1 MRAYT
6 YRTPIKQER
15 ALSGNHTRHGPLSNQ
30 KLYHAKTATRHL
42 LLSAACWTTCGT
54 CTYHALSQS
63 PSLRAMVLLIKKKKM
78 DVDAKAEPTPA
89 GEAAASTAGGPSKKS
104 RPGEAED
111 VKKEKPRG
119 MDKTASALHKSML
132 KAILRCFQ
140 DGRDVQGILFDT
152 ALGEGSLDELI
163 AGQEQSTAYNEL
175 THGVAN
181 HGQGPPHLFVA
192 GGVIANLYEQI
203 EERAKQAKTSAL
215 PLTDWAANLKTLA
228 DKLETATTEE
238 KARMIRFFKIS
249 KAYKKRGETQKLR
262 LTMSWGPD
270 PHSQEARILVM
281 EVLKSFS
288 NMEWKVGRPPAGG
301 LERDIQAWLE
311 VFV

>member
-1 MRAYT
+1 
-6 YRTPIKQER
+6 
-15 ALSGNHTRHGPLSNQ
+15 
-30 KLYHAKTATRHL
+30 
-42 LLSAACWTTCGT
+42 
-54 CTYHALSQS
+54 
-63 PSLRAMVLLIKKKKM
+63 MVLLIKKEKKKEEDTAM
-78 DVDAKAEPTPA
+78 ATT
-89 GEAAASTAGGPSKKS
+89 GEASSASQGGGPVKKT
-104 RPGEAED
+104 RPGEIEE
-111 VKKEKPRG
+111 VRKEKPKG
-119 MDKTASALHKSML
+119 MDRTASALHRSML

-152 ALGEGSLDELI
+152 SLGEGSLDELI

-175 THGVAN
+175 THGVSN

-192 GGVIANLYEQI
+192 GGVISSLQEQVQ
-203 EERAKQAKTSAL
+203 EKAKTDKL
-215 PLTDWAANLKTLA
+215 NERQLLDWSNNLKTLA
-228 DKLETATTEE
+228 DRLENASIDE

-270 PHSQEARILVM
+270 PHSQEARLLLM
-281 EVLKSFS
+281 LVLKNFS